1 MTLRIVLVIG
11 TSLCLAIAGS
21 VVPFLLHLR
30 AARPDFLLVAVLY
43 LAVHDD
49 VIEGAALSAVAGY
62 LADLTSATPP
72 FLYTFLAVLTFV
84 VLRTVGSG
92 LKTDSG
98 LQAALVAFGTAI
110 GHSLVASAVLGFFTG
125 TGVHLQTSTMLWSAF
140 GTALCAP
147 FVFAILRRL
156 DALFVHVDGPAP
168 RGIR

>member
-1 MTLRIVLVIG
+1 
-11 TSLCLAIAGS
+11 
-21 VVPFLLHLR
+21 
-30 AARPDFLLVAVLY
+30 
-43 LAVHDD
+43 
-49 VIEGAALSAVAGY
+49 LS
-62 LADLTSATPP
+62 SATPP

-110 GHSLVASAVLGFFTG
+110 GHSLIASVVLGFFTG
-125 TGVHLQTSTMLWSAF
+125 TGIHPQTAPMLWSAF